1 MPLNQMIR
9 MEIYTFVLLAV
20 LAIASAL
27 GMILSK
33 NTVNSALLLVLNLL
47 SVAGVYLLLQAQ
59 FLALI
64 QILVYAGAIIVLFL
78 FVIMLLNIDQEESFF
93 EKVRVKY
100 IVAFLLGAVI
110 LGQLLYSLGG
120 VTDLLPEKSPDMA
133 FAGTVEALGDVLYTD
148 YLFAFEMT
156 AILLTAAVV
165 GALMI
170 AQYKKKKTDD
180 SE

>member
-1 MPLNQMIR
+1 
-9 MEIYTFVLLAV
+9 MEIYGFVLLAV

-27 GMILSK
+27 AMVLTK
-33 NTVNSALLLVLNLL
+33 NTVNSALMLVLNLVSL
-47 SVAGVYLLLQAQ
+47 AGLYLLLQAQ

-64 QILVYAGAIIVLFL
+64 QILVYAGAIMVLFL
-78 FVIMLLNIDQEESFF
+78 FVIMLLNVDDEESFF
-93 EKVRVKY
+93 NKFRIKY
-100 IVAFLLGAVI
+100 LVAVLLGVVV
-110 LGQLLYSLGG
+110 LGQIFYSLGG
-120 VTDLLPEKSPDMA
+120 VAEMLPEISSDME

-165 GALMI
+165 GAIMM
-170 AQYKKKKTDD
+170 AQFKASNKNED

>member
-1 MPLNQMIR
+1 

-64 QILVYAGAIIVLFL
+64 QILVYAGAIMVLFL
-78 FVIMLLNIDQEESFF
+78 FVIMLLNLQDEEKFF
-93 EKVRVKY
+93 DKIRVKY
-100 IVAFLLGAVI
+100 IIAFLLGTVI
-110 LGQLLYSLGG
+110 FGQILYSLGG
-120 VTDLLPEKSPDMA
+120 VTDLLPELSDEMV

-148 YLFAFEMT
+148 YLFVFEMT

-170 AQYKKKKTDD
+170 AQYKIKDKKE